1 MPQTRLATL
10 RYQAL
15 DRCFSDRTRYYFI
28 EDLIQAANQ
37 TLENNDQKP
46 VSRRT
51 VFNDIRDMES
61 NHDWNVVF
69 EDHAY
74 IGKRR
79 YYRYEDPKYSI
90 WKNDLDEQQLE
101 QVKSLMLLLQQFHG
115 LPQFERVQ
123 EVIQQLE
130 EKYKFNLQSPE
141 SVIAFD
147 TNEYVAGIEHLSILF
162 EAIVNKQPLRIT
174 YQPYGKDAYEK
185 VVHPYFIKQYNNR
198 WFLFGYSKEG
208 LYENIVNMPFDRIQS
223 VAHEAISFVENTL
236 CHFDEFFDDII
247 GVTKTDAELQTIV
260 LRVAPTRLP
269 YILSKPLHPS
279 QRNHRAS
286 EGIVELKVAPNKE
299 LFQLLLSFGP
309 DIEVIEPAEIRQQM
323 AEFIQKM
330 VDNYKTKRV
339 VQKGCTNEQYFCIR
353 NPKGKSL

>member
-15 DRCFSDRTRYYFI
+15 DHCFSDQTRHYFI
-28 EDLIQAANQ
+28 EDLIEAVNN

-51 VFNDIRDMES
+51 VYNDIRDMES
-61 NHDWNVVF
+61 NHDWNVLF
-69 EDHAY
+69 EEHAY
-74 IGKRR
+74 IDGRR
-79 YYRYEDPKYSI
+79 YYRYENPQYSI
-90 WKNDLDEQQLE
+90 WKNDLDEHQLE
-101 QVKSLMLLLQQFHG
+101 QMKSLMLLLQQFHG

-130 EKYKFNLQSPE
+130 EKYKFKLQSPE

-147 TNEYVAGIEHLSILF
+147 TNEYVAGVEHLSLLF

-198 WFLFGYSKEG
+198 WFLFGYSKDG
-208 LYENIVNMPFDRIQS
+208 LYENIINMPFDRIQS
-223 VAHEAISFVENTL
+223 IAREAIPFVENTL
-236 CHFDEFFDDII
+236 CNFDEFFDDII
-247 GVTKTDAELQTIV
+247 GVTQTHGELQTVV
-260 LRVAPTRLP
+260 LHVAPARLP

-279 QRNHRAS
+279 QRIRHEA
-286 EGIVELKVAPNKE
+286 EGIVVLEVIPNKE
-299 LFQLLLSFGP
+299 LYQLLLSFGP
-309 DIEVIEPAEIRQQM
+309 DIKVLEPVEIQQQM
-323 AEFIQKM
+323 EEFIQKM
-330 VDNYKTKRV
+330 AENYKNIDV
-339 VQKGCTNEQYFCIR
+339 VQKDCTT
-353 NPKGKSL
+353 K